1 MRLRTGTS
9 SERRRNGGYRSAPG
23 RKLAERRG
31 RVDALSFNRLA
42 DIWLENH
49 ARVKLK
55 PTAVLEYE
63 RMMDADLRPC
73 LGEMAAALV
82 TKQDVILKVRDLK
95 VRDKIAGRGVRVHAD
110 HVVPPAGRLAIQS
123 LTSEAN

>member
-1 MRLRTGTS
+1 M
-9 SERRRNGGYRSAPG
+9 
-23 RKLAERRG
+23 
-31 RVDALSFNRLA
+31 DALSFNRLA

-49 ARVKLK
+49 ALGKLK
-55 PTAVLEYE
+55 STAVLEYE

-123 LTSEAN
+123 FTSEAN